1 MEIKPE
7 IDFKNYDI
15 KDNYEGRYKEKYQFF
30 MLGYNII
37 EKDKLKPNLLLYLFL
52 RRYIRKVKSDKD
64 ILGIFEKFYCAQG
77 KLATSW
83 PIKVLARKLHVSTRT
98 VDRWIKELKD
108 VGAIKVEN
116 VNYNGRKQNV
126 YVLGKIGE
134 KYEVYYYEKKQDDID
149 GGL

>member
-1 MEIKPE
+1 METKPE
-7 IDFKNYDI
+7 IDFEGYDLDDYY
-15 KDNYEGRYKEKYQFF
+15 KGRYKEKYQFF

-52 RRYIRKVKSDKD
+52 RRHIRKIKSTKD

-83 PIKVLARKLHVSTRT
+83 PIKVLAKKLHVSTRT
-98 VDRWIKELKD
+98 IDRWIKELKT
-108 VGAIKVEN
+108 VGAINVEN
-116 VNYNGRKQNV
+116 INCNGRKQNV
-126 YVLGKIGE
+126 YVLGEIGE
-134 KYEVYYYEKKQDDID
+134 KYEIYYYEKKQDDIG